1 MTDAPNPGPLASMRR
16 AIVAALDEL
25 EARLTDLDEEIER
38 ARSEL
43 REMTPQAKLYFKY
56 VRCGKPNCRC
66 TQGQKHG
73 PYAYASYR
81 DDDGRVRTV
90 YWGKQPK
97 LPPDYIPQ
105 SVHRKFE
112 RRLMNLRKERESVL
126 DRVEDALRLLRS

>member
-1 MTDAPNPGPLASMRR
+1 MADSAKPGPLASMRR

-25 EARLTDLDEEIER
+25 DARLEELDAEIER
-38 ARSEL
+38 TRAEL

-66 TQGQKHG
+66 NEGQKHG

-90 YWGKQPK
+90 YWGKEPK
-97 LPPDYIPQ
+97 LPADYIPQ

-112 RRLMNLRKERESVL
+112 RRLMRLRKEREALL
-126 DRVEDALRLLRS
+126 DRAEEALRQLRS

>member
-1 MTDAPNPGPLASMRR
+1 MRR
-16 AIVAALDEL
+16 AILAALDEL
-25 EARLTDLDEEIER
+25 EARLKEIDREIER
-38 ARSEL
+38 TRSEL

-66 TQGQKHG
+66 NQGQKHG

-81 DDDGRVRTV
+81 DQDGRVRTV

-97 LPPDYIPQ
+97 LPADYVPQ

-112 RRLMNLRKERESVL
+112 RRLMDLRREREALL
-126 DRVEDALRLLRS
+126 DRAEDALRQLRS